1 MECKNCSSQ
10 LQENHDYCNSCGA
23 KVIRNRLTLKN
34 LFEHFSEEFLN
45 YDNKFLQ
52 TFISLFRRPEDVI
65 GSYINGTRKKY
76 VNAVGYFAVA
86 VTVTGFFYFVFLK
99 FFPDAFIT
107 STPNLF
113 SVDEEQAKITSDF
126 NKRIFEYQSF
136 IFFLSVPIFALISRL
151 LFLKNKKYNFSE
163 HLIIN
168 LYTYS
173 HIALTVTIVYFLTI
187 WYQPVFTVVMII
199 AALFQIVFFA
209 YVLKR
214 LYSLTL
220 SQILLKTLLF
230 FLVLIPLFI
239 ILIIVAIILM
249 YFTGYM
255 DELIELENAKQG
267 ITYIASSAINWT
279 S

>member
-1 MECKNCSSQ
+1 M
-10 LQENHDYCNSCGA
+10 
-23 KVIRNRLTLKN
+23 IRNRLTLKN
-34 LFEHFSEEFLN
+34 LFQHFGEEFLN

-52 TFISLFRRPEDVI
+52 TFIRLFRRPEDVI

-86 VTVTGFFYFVFLK
+86 VTVSGFFYFVFLK
-99 FFPDAFIT
+99 YFPDAFDF
-107 STPNLF
+107 STNLF
-113 SVDEEQAKITSDF
+113 SIDEEQAKITSDF
-126 NKRIFEYQSF
+126 NKSIFEYQSF
-136 IFFLSVPIFALISRL
+136 IFFLSIPVFALISRL
-151 LFLKNKKYNFSE
+151 IFLKNKKYNFSE

-173 HIALTVTIVYFLTI
+173 HIALTVTVVYFLTI
-187 WYQPVFTVVMII
+187 WYQPVFLVVTII
-199 AALFQIVFFA
+199 ATLFQLVFFA

-230 FLVLIPLFI
+230 FLILIPLFI
-239 ILIIVAIILM
+239 ILIIVATILM
-249 YFTGYM
+249 YFGGYY
-255 DELIELENAKQG
+255 DEFIELEKAKGG
-267 ITYIASSAINWT
+267 ITYITSSVINWT